1 MIKLIHILFFF
12 TILISC
18 KKHNVSSTQ
27 AVEPKLENQQIFK
40 LYSEQVKD
48 TFTIFVGLPEGIG
61 SLPDTP
67 YPVVYLLDANFYF
80 SMVYE
85 MLKKYNDVG
94 LIKPLILIGIGYNNL
109 HTMDSLRCRDYTY
122 PQALTDYEMSTSGGA
137 KMFLEFIKKELN
149 PKIEKEYSVDT
160 FKRIL
165 MGHSLGGYFTIFAL
179 LHDLS
184 QNDVFFNGYIA
195 ASPSCHYNNNY
206 ILETYK
212 HNHFIPNKRTQ
223 LFVTFGGLE
232 DQEDH
237 EIIRSDTVIKTLD
250 ELLRYKIKY
259 HSTLFSNLGH
269 METAMPSFHKGLQSL
284 LEVE

>member
-1 MIKLIHILFFF
+1 M
-12 TILISC
+12 
-18 KKHNVSSTQ
+18 
-27 AVEPKLENQQIFK
+27 
-40 LYSEQVKD
+40 
-48 TFTIFVGLPEGIG
+48 
-61 SLPDTP
+61 
-67 YPVVYLLDANFYF
+67 
-80 SMVYE
+80 
-85 MLKKYNDVG
+85 
-94 LIKPLILIGIGYNNL
+94 
-109 HTMDSLRCRDYTY
+109 
-122 PQALTDYEMSTSGGA
+122 
-137 KMFLEFIKKELN
+137 EFIKRIES
-149 PKIEKEYSVDT
+149 KIEKEYSVDT

-259 HSTLFSNLGH
+259 HSTLF
-269 METAMPSFHKGLQSL
+269 QI
-284 LEVE
+284 